1 MISVLL
7 DHVLDLENLVQDL
20 PSPVLHPDPYQGQD
34 PDRNQNLCPD
44 LDLDPNPSPDLDQ
57 ALAQVLDQRNP
68 NLCRIFKKAIYVCLN
83 KYRMRII
90 NYIYY

>member
-44 LDLDPNPSPDLDQ
+44 LDLDQ
-57 ALAQVLDQRNP
+57 AMATRP
-68 NLCRIFKKAIYVCLN
+68 AIFVEDEHTDI
-83 KYRMRII
+83 
-90 NYIYY
+90 

>member
-7 DHVLDLENLVQDL
+7 DHVLDLENLVQVL

-44 LDLDPNPSPDLDQ
+44 LDLDPNPNPSPDLDLDQ

-68 NLCRIFKKAIYVCLN
+68 NL
-83 KYRMRII
+83 
-90 NYIYY
+90 